1 MSELIVNQKNNRVEV
16 CVLENNS
23 LCELYIYGEEKDNI
37 MGNIYLGKVRN
48 VVDGMQAAFIDIG
61 MEKNA
66 FISVKDAVPKVDITK
81 EEQVI
86 DFKISKILSLDEMLL
101 VQVKKTPTQM
111 KGARVS
117 THITLPGNYLV
128 LMPNVEI
135 VTVSQK
141 ISTEEEKDRLVEIIK
156 KFLPSN
162 YGVIVRTD
170 AEGISED
177 ALKEDLN
184 KLIKQWNEIVQK
196 AEKINKVS
204 LLYNEHELVSKVG
217 RELINQKLEKIYVN
231 NENIY
236 QEIKEYIAGKSEQ
249 MAISIECMK
258 VEDIIDEFG
267 LSSELAEASS
277 RKIWLKNGGY
287 IVIDKT
293 EALTAIDVNSG
304 KYLGN
309 SNLEQTALE
318 VNSEAAREIMK
329 QIRLKD
335 IGGIIVIDYIDL
347 EQKDNQKKIIEIMKN
362 ETSKDRSRIDIK
374 GYTELNLVE
383 LTRKMMNI

>member
-1 MSELIVNQKNNRVEV
+1 MSELIVNQKKDRVEV

-86 DFKISKILSLDEMLL
+86 DFKISKILSLDEMIL

-236 QEIKEYIAGKSEQ
+236 QEIKEYIAGKSDQ
-249 MAISIECMK
+249 KAISIECMK

-347 EQKDNQKKIIEIMKN
+347 AQKDNQKKIIEIMKN